1 MKTFNLAIVGL
12 GNIGTEVYKSLNKN
26 KDIIK
31 KKTGFKLNIIKV
43 SAKNYKKRGIK
54 LSKNKWEKILFH
66 LPKIKILI

>member
-43 SAKNYKKRGIK
+43 SAKNYKKKKRYKIIK
-54 LSKNKWEKILFH
+54 KQMGKKSSFTYQK
-66 LPKIKILI
+66 

>member
-43 SAKNYKKRGIK
+43 SAKNYKKKRYKIIK
-54 LSKNKWEKILFH
+54 KQMGKKSSFTYQK
-66 LPKIKILI
+66 

>member
-12 GNIGTEVYKSLNKN
+12 GNIGTEVYKSLNKH

-43 SAKNYKKRGIK
+43 SAKNYKKKKKYKDIK
-54 LSKNKWEKILFH
+54 KQMGKKSSFTYQK
-66 LPKIKILI
+66 